1 MAAQE
6 ERTSS
11 LIPTR
16 DALALE
22 AAELRKFTPTK
33 PLAEITEEIKTE
45 VAARRQKEGEVK
57 RVKEKITTI
66 NARVR
71 QLASQKRAPLPA
83 EMQKAAKNLGSVEI
97 TAQQSALLTKQVAE
111 SAARSRA
118 GSPRDG
124 PAAQKMQC
132 LRLTLH
138 VFSTLWYSLYDPP
151 VSGIR

>member
-83 EMQKAAKNLGSVEI
+83 DMQKAVKTLGSVEV
-97 TAQQSALLTKQVAE
+97 TAQQSALLTKQMAE
-111 SAARSRA
+111 S
-118 GSPRDG
+118 G
-124 PAAQKMQC
+124 AQQGW
-132 LRLTLH
+132 LP
-138 VFSTLWYSLYDPP
+138 S
-151 VSGIR
+151 

>member
-33 PLAEITEEIKTE
+33 PLAEIKDEITTE
-45 VAARRQKEGEVK
+45 VAARRKKEGEVR

-83 EMQKAAKNLGSVEI
+83 EMQSAVKTLGSVEI
-97 TAQQSALLTKQVAE
+97 TAQQSGLLTKQMAE
-111 SAARSRA
+111 SGAQQGLTPFVICVSSRIYLGQIASRLQGHQTVCA
-118 GSPRDG
+118 GG
-124 PAAQKMQC
+124 C
-132 LRLTLH
+132 CCCCCC
-138 VFSTLWYSLYDPP
+138 
-151 VSGIR
+151 

>member
-33 PLAEITEEIKTE
+33 PLAEIKDEITTE
-45 VAARRQKEGEVK
+45 VAARRKKEGEVR

-83 EMQKAAKNLGSVEI
+83 EMTQRCGGERAAAVRCETDRCL
-97 TAQQSALLTKQVAE
+97 AQPLPGAGLQV
-111 SAARSRA
+111 R
-118 GSPRDG
+118 
-124 PAAQKMQC
+124 C
-132 LRLTLH
+132 LR
-138 VFSTLWYSLYDPP
+138 YDA
-151 VSGIR
+151 VARQS

>member
-33 PLAEITEEIKTE
+33 PLAEIKDEIKTE
-45 VAARRQKEGEVK
+45 VAARRKKEGEVR

-66 NARVR
+66 NAR
-71 QLASQKRAPLPA
+71 AAPRLA
-83 EMQKAAKNLGSVEI
+83 EMCA
-97 TAQQSALLTKQVAE
+97 
-111 SAARSRA
+111 AARRDAVGGQDARLRGDHGAAERA
-118 GSPRDG
+118 AHQADG
-124 PAAQKMQC
+124 RERRTAGLAPFVILLC
-132 LRLTLH
+132 LVAYLFLANTLTH
-138 VFSTLWYSLYDPP
+138 NDNH
-151 VSGIR
+151 